1 MTNKEQAIQSWIDR
15 MDFDGDKMVVTK
27 DQTREFLS
35 DAVDVTVKWGE
46 ANRAIGVIQGVVA
59 VTAGFAAGALIVIGV
74 DKLEK
79 KFKKDDDNS

>member
-1 MTNKEQAIQSWIDR
+1 MTNKEQAIQSWINE
-15 MDFDGDKMVVTK
+15 MNFDGEKMVVTK

-35 DAVDVTVKWGE
+35 EVLDVTHRWGE

-59 VTAGFAAGALIVIGV
+59 VSAGFAAGALIVIGV

-79 KFKKDDDNS
+79 KFKKDDYS